1 LVRPK
6 EDDLAAQLDI
16 TTIIDRL
23 VEERQALRAAAADRG
38 ALDTN
43 RAALA
48 YWQLQL
54 TRMFARDALARPAAA

>member
-1 LVRPK
+1 M
-6 EDDLAAQLDI
+6 AAQLDI

-38 ALDTN
+38 ALDPN